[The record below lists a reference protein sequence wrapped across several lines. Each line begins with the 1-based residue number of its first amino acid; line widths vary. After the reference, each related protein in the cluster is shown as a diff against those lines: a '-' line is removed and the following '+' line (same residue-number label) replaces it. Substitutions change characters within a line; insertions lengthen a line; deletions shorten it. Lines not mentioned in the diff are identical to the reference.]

1 MELRNEKEE
10 FQTGDDLIDDLSHQL
25 NKLEKR
31 EERLANKA
39 NELRLKKWISKKEL
53 DAQNVRRLYLAKLW
67 ANQTIISSFEF
78 KAAADLEK

>member
-1 MELRNEKEE
+1 MELRKEKEE
-10 FQTGDDLIDDLSHQL
+10 VQTGDDLIDDLSHQL

-53 DAQNVRRLYLAKLW
+53 DAQNVRQA
-67 ANQTIISSFEF
+67 
-78 KAAADLEK
+78 